1 MESLNYIS
9 KQEHK
14 LAQYYMRFK
23 LAQYYMRFNMRFN
36 IPKLV
41 ILKHKLVPKQTSVA
55 TLIWSVFLED
65 LSPTQVATC
74 SYSYRH
80 RS

>member
-23 LAQYYMRFNMRFN
+23 LAQYYMRFN

-65 LSPTQVATC
+65 LGPTQVATC